1 MSEEGMQAPR
11 FIVVEG
17 PIGVG
22 KTTLVKRLASRHG
35 SQMLLEKPQENP
47 FLKRFYQD
55 GQNAALPTQL
65 FFLFQRAA
73 QFSDLRQQDLFARN
87 IVADFMLEKDWLFA
101 HVTLRTEELDLY
113 KQVYER
119 VGMDAPRPDL
129 VVYLQAPVPAL
140 MQRIQRRGKPEERHI
155 TTDYLGQLS
164 DAYTRFFTSYDRTPL
179 LIINTAQI
187 NLADNE
193 LHMSHILE
201 RIDAHR
207 HGRSFYNPVAELI

>member
-1 MSEEGMQAPR
+1 MPEQNKQQPR
-11 FIVVEG
+11 FIVIEG

-22 KTTLVKRLASRHG
+22 KTTLVKQLATRHG
-35 SQMLLEKPQENP
+35 SQVLLEKPQDNP
-47 FLKRFYQD
+47 FLKRFYNE

-73 QFSDLRQQDLFARN
+73 QFSELRQQDLFARN

-101 HVTLRTEELDLY
+101 HVTLGPEELNLY

-129 VVYLQAPVPAL
+129 VVYLQAPVTTL
-140 MQRIQRRGKPEERHI
+140 IQRIQRRGKPEERNI
-155 TTDYLGQLS
+155 TTDYLSQLS
-164 DAYTRFFTSYDRTPL
+164 DAYTRFFTSYDKTPL
-179 LIINTAQI
+179 LIINTAQV

-193 LHMSHILE
+193 QHLHHILA

>member
-1 MSEEGMQAPR
+1 MSEESRQQPR
-11 FIVVEG
+11 FIVIEG

-22 KTTLVKRLASRHG
+22 KTTLVKELATRHG
-35 SQMLLEKPQENP
+35 SQVLLEKPQENP
-47 FLKRFYQD
+47 FLKRFYHD

-73 QFSDLRQQDLFARN
+73 QFSELRQQDLFARN
-87 IVADFMLEKDWLFA
+87 IVSDFMLEKDWLFA
-101 HVTLRTEELDLY
+101 HVTLGPEELNLY

-129 VVYLQAPVPAL
+129 VVYLQAPVTTL
-140 MQRIQRRGKPEERHI
+140 IRRIQRRGKPEERHI
-155 TTDYLGQLS
+155 TTDYLSELS
-164 DAYTRFFTSYDRTPL
+164 DAYTRFFTSYDKTPL
-179 LIINTAQI
+179 LIINTAHV

-193 LHMSHILE
+193 QHLHHILE

>member
-73 QFSDLRQQDLFARN
+73 QFSELRQQDLFARN
-87 IVADFMLEKDWLFA
+87 IVSDFMLEKDWLFA
-101 HVTLRTEELDLY
+101 HVTLRPDELDLY
-113 KQVYER
+113 RQVYKR

-193 LHMSHILE
+193 QHMSHILE

-207 HGRSFYNPVAELI
+207 QGRSFYNPVAELI

>member
-1 MSEEGMQAPR
+1 MSEQSRHPPR
-11 FIVVEG
+11 FIVIEG

-22 KTTLVKRLASRHG
+22 KTTLVKQLATRHG
-35 SQMLLEKPQENP
+35 SQVLLEKPQENP
-47 FLKRFYQD
+47 FLKRFYHD

-73 QFSDLRQQDLFARN
+73 QFSELRQQDLFARN
-87 IVADFMLEKDWLFA
+87 IVSDFMLEKDWLFA
-101 HVTLRTEELDLY
+101 HVTLGPEELNLY

-129 VVYLQAPVPAL
+129 VVYLQAPVTTL
-140 MQRIQRRGKPEERHI
+140 IQRIQRRGKPEERHI
-155 TTDYLGQLS
+155 TTDYLSELS
-164 DAYTRFFTSYDRTPL
+164 DAYTRFFTSYDKTPL
-179 LIINTAQI
+179 LIINTAQV

-193 LHMSHILE
+193 QHLHHILE

>member
-73 QFSDLRQQDLFARN
+73 QFSELRQQDLFARN
-87 IVADFMLEKDWLFA
+87 IVSDFMLEKDWLFA
-101 HVTLRTEELDLY
+101 HVTLRPDELDLY
-113 KQVYER
+113 RQVYER

-193 LHMSHILE
+193 QHMSHILE
-201 RIDAHR
+201 RIDGHR
-207 HGRSFYNPVAELI
+207 HGRGYYNPVGELI